1 MKNISIAAKLA
12 VAFGVLIAI
21 AVGLNLYVFM
31 NKRTL
36 EQTSAWTEHTYKVL
50 EQADRMGGAMVDQ
63 ETGFRGYLVTGNTG
77 NLDPYKAGT
86 TAFDTA
92 LARIKDLTSDNAKQQ
107 TRLDEVKALALGW
120 RSDVAEKGIR
130 LMSAEATREQARDLE
145 RTGAGKTAMDGIR
158 AKIKVIDADERAL
171 LVQRAAAQQDAFFS
185 ITLAIVLSAALLV
198 AISVGAVVL
207 LTAAIAAPVRM
218 TTTKMQEIAA
228 GQLDTVVEV
237 SDRRD
242 EIGQMAKTLLTLRNT
257 LRDGEAM
264 RREREAAAE
273 AEAAVIRRRA
283 ELAANFT
290 RRMADLATGFTRS
303 SSDVAGAARNLS
315 ATAEETSRQ
324 AQAVS
329 GAAEEAASNVQT
341 VAASTEELS
350 ASIREIAAQVG
361 KSNSSIDA
369 AADEASQTANDVRGL
384 AEAAQKIGEVVVLIS
399 TIADQTNLLALNA
412 TIEAARAGE
421 AGRGFAVV
429 ASEVKQLASQ
439 TAKATE
445 EISAKVSEIQQA
457 TGRTVSS
464 ISKIVDT
471 VGSVRE
477 ISGMIAAAVE
487 EQGAATNEIATNTQ
501 RAAEGAGAVT
511 GNISGVG
518 RAAEMTGSASTQL
531 LGLSSSL
538 QAQATALQG
547 EVETFVKD
555 LQAA

>member
-1 MKNISIAAKLA
+1 MKNLSIAAKLIA
-12 VAFGVLIAI
+12 AFGVLIAI

-50 EQADRMGGAMVDQ
+50 EQADRMGAAMVDQ
-63 ETGFRGYLVTGNTG
+63 ETGFRGFLVTGSTG

-86 TAFDTA
+86 ANFDTA
-92 LARIKDLTSDNAKQQ
+92 FAKIKELTSDNAKQQ
-107 TRLDEVKALALGW
+107 ARLDEVKAMASSW
-120 RSDVAEKGIR
+120 RTDVAEKGIR
-130 LMSAEATREQARDLE
+130 LMGAEATREQARDLE
-145 RTGAGKTAMDGIR
+145 RNGAGKAAMDGIR
-158 AKIKVIDADERAL
+158 AKIKAIDADERAL
-171 LVQRAAAQQDAFFS
+171 LVQRAAAQDDAFFS
-185 ITLAIVLSAALLV
+185 ISLAIVLSAALLV
-198 AISVGAVVL
+198 AVSVAAVAM
-207 LTAAIAAPVRM
+207 LTAAIAKPVR
-218 TTTKMQEIAA
+218 TTTAKMQEIAE
-228 GQLDTVVEV
+228 GRLDTAVDV

-242 EIGQMAKTLLTLRNT
+242 EIGQMTKTLLTLRDT
-257 LRDGEAM
+257 LREGEAM
-264 RREREAAAE
+264 RREREAAAA

-290 RRMADLATGFTRS
+290 KRMTDLAAAFTRS

-324 AQAVS
+324 AQAMS

-350 ASIREIAAQVG
+350 ASIREIAGQVG

-369 AADEASQTANDVRGL
+369 AADEANQTANDVRSL

-501 RAAEGAGAVT
+501 RAAEGAGTVT

-518 RAAEMTGSASTQL
+518 RAAEMTGAASSQL
-531 LGLSSSL
+531 LGLSSAL
-538 QAQATALQG
+538 QSQATALQG